1 MPAIGSS
8 PSPSSLLI
16 YWQTILSRHWNSE
29 AISDSNSKQ
38 TYPHISLRSIRVT
51 WYWSKFLMDPNTL
64 SIEPIMLD
72 PTGPSLGVK
81 SADVPAVEAAA
92 AAELE
97 LEEEGLNIDVMA

>member
-1 MPAIGSS
+1 
-8 PSPSSLLI
+8 
-16 YWQTILSRHWNSE
+16 
-29 AISDSNSKQ
+29 
-38 TYPHISLRSIRVT
+38 
-51 WYWSKFLMDPNTL
+51 MDPNTL

-81 SADVPAVEAAA
+81 SVDVPAVEAAA